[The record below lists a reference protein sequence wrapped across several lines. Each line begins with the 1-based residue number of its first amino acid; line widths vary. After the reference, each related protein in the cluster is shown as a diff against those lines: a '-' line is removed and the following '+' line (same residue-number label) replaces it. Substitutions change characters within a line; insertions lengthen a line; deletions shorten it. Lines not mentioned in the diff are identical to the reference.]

1 MVRRPLL
8 GVHYPTLRVR
18 SLSVVGVE
26 RFPRI
31 VDRDDGLEP
40 TVGVLALDDLLITFY
55 HYFGEFHTVPL
66 PGPLCISMEKY
77 NLSRERARC
86 TE

>member
-1 MVRRPLL
+1 MATAACRL
-8 GVHYPTLRVR
+8 TLDRA
-18 SLSVVGVE
+18 SYC
-26 RFPRI
+26 

-66 PGPLCISMEKY
+66 PGPLCSSMAKY
-77 NLSRERARC
+77 NLSRERSRY